1 MSPSAPK
8 DKWEKRAAKLRET
21 LLEHDRAYTAGAA
34 KISDRE
40 YDELYRELIN
50 IEREHPDLVTP
61 DSPSQRVGAPLEAA
75 QGFEKVAHEVPMLS
89 IESLFD
95 EEEVREF
102 EKKVRRQLKFEGD
115 EKLEWVLEPK
125 FDGVSASLTYENG
138 EFVRGVTRGDGS
150 VGEDITRNLRT
161 VGNIPLTLS
170 GDKRD
175 VPTKLEVRGE
185 VVIRRDRFASFN
197 ERRVEAGEA
206 PLANPRN
213 AVAGALRRN
222 DPAEVKRYPLEFF
235 PWAVMQLEGS
245 EDPATHIELLAALAD
260 WAIPLWPAEEVCGS
274 LQECFAYHD
283 RMEENRNDIPFDV
296 DGVVAK
302 LNSIELR
309 KRLGLTARATRW
321 QYAHKFAALEATT
334 TLRAIEVQVGNNGRL
349 TPRAH
354 LDPVEVGGVT
364 VRHTTLHNADH
375 VAALG
380 LRIGDRVFVHR
391 AGDVIPQ
398 ISSVADAAKGKAA
411 KDWSGGIPESL
422 FEESDSSKLRA
433 GVFTAW
439 REEFVM
445 PTHCP
450 SCGTEVL
457 EEGKYFRCPNL
468 YRCRPQVVGRTIQLV
483 GRGAFEIE
491 GIGEKQIAQLVD
503 ANLLETP
510 ADLFFLRDH
519 EAELLELERWG
530 EKSVSNL
537 LAEIDEKRK
546 LPFSRFLAALSI
558 PEVGPATAKLLASS
572 FENLGELASADLD
585 ALQHIHGIGPEMAE
599 EIERWFK
606 LDENQQL
613 LERLSEAGVEP
624 EKGKAAVTD
633 GVFAG
638 KSFVFT
644 GKLETLSR
652 PEAKRIVEEA
662 GARTVSSISAKIDY
676 LVVGGKPGSKAKKA
690 AELGVEVLSEQEL
703 LQLLGR

>member
-1 MSPSAPK
+1 MP
-8 DKWEKRAAKLRET
+8 
-21 LLEHDRAYTAGAA
+21 
-34 KISDRE
+34 
-40 YDELYRELIN
+40 
-50 IEREHPDLVTP
+50 V
-61 DSPSQRVGAPLEAA
+61 
-75 QGFEKVAHEVPMLS
+75 
-89 IESLFD
+89 
-95 EEEVREF
+95 
-102 EKKVRRQLKFEGD
+102 
-115 EKLEWVLEPK
+115 
-125 FDGVSASLTYENG
+125 
-138 EFVRGVTRGDGS
+138 
-150 VGEDITRNLRT
+150 
-161 VGNIPLTLS
+161 
-170 GDKRD
+170 
-175 VPTKLEVRGE
+175 
-185 VVIRRDRFASFN
+185 
-197 ERRVEAGEA
+197 
-206 PLANPRN
+206 
-213 AVAGALRRN
+213 
-222 DPAEVKRYPLEFF
+222 
-235 PWAVMQLEGS
+235 
-245 EDPATHIELLAALAD
+245 
-260 WAIPLWPAEEVCGS
+260 
-274 LQECFAYHD
+274 
-283 RMEENRNDIPFDV
+283 
-296 DGVVAK
+296 
-302 LNSIELR
+302 
-309 KRLGLTARATRW
+309 
-321 QYAHKFAALEATT
+321 ATT

-398 ISSVADAAKGKAA
+398 ISSVANAAKGKAA
-411 KDWSGGIPESL
+411 KGWADGIPESL
-422 FEESDSSKLRA
+422 FEESDESKLRA
-433 GVFTAW
+433 GVFTDW
-439 REEFVM
+439 REEFAM

-457 EEGKYFRCPNL
+457 AEGKYFRCPNL

-519 EAELLELERWG
+519 EAELLKLERWG

-558 PEVGPATAKLLASS
+558 PEVGPATAKLLATS
-572 FENLGELASADLD
+572 FEDLAELAAADLE

-599 EIERWFK
+599 EIETWFK

-624 EKGKAAVTD
+624 EKGKAAATD